1 MQPNI
6 QFLIQPIIEN
16 YFKLRGFFEGT
27 YTLRIFDNFFELF
40 FKIAPY
46 LIISIAINVAAI
58 RYFRGKKFTLTS
70 KSRIISI
77 FIGAFIGL
85 ISPLPTYA
93 AIPIGVSLAA
103 AGVPFSAIMS
113 FILSSPLMNPSV
125 FFLTAAELGI
135 EMAIARTLTAFLI
148 AVTGGLI
155 SMKIFRLINIQNAIK
170 KPYENKTRSIRNEIY
185 RNSLYVAKTFSFA
198 ILISAAVKSL
208 IPQSTITTMLG
219 SNATTGTL
227 VAIGLGIPFY
237 TCGGAAIPFMETLYE
252 LGMSKGAILAFFI
265 AGPATKLETLYAY
278 KTSLGGKVLTFY
290 LILTLLFSYIAGLIY
305 SLLI

>member
-58 RYFRGKKFTLTS
+58 RYFGGKKFTLTS

-113 FILSSPLMNPSV
+113 FILSSPLMNPS
-125 FFLTAAELGI
+125 
-135 EMAIARTLTAFLI
+135 
-148 AVTGGLI
+148 
-155 SMKIFRLINIQNAIK
+155 
-170 KPYENKTRSIRNEIY
+170 P
-185 RNSLYVAKTFSFA
+185 
-198 ILISAAVKSL
+198 
-208 IPQSTITTMLG
+208 
-219 SNATTGTL
+219 
-227 VAIGLGIPFY
+227 
-237 TCGGAAIPFMETLYE
+237 ET
-252 LGMSKGAILAFFI
+252 SQWVHQ
-265 AGPATKLETLYAY
+265 T
-278 KTSLGGKVLTFY
+278 
-290 LILTLLFSYIAGLIY
+290 
-305 SLLI
+305 